1 MYRKEVNDRS
11 PLRVFERSIHGGL
24 GRGNIGVVISR
35 AGVGKTAFLVDI
47 ALDDL
52 LRDRKVLHVAIGHSV
67 EHARSFYNETFQE
80 LARTTSLSEAAEVR
94 LSVEKNRH
102 IHSYQPGSFT
112 VAKLCAEARFLR
124 THADFSPNTLI
135 VDNFPFESATDEDM
149 QSVRALA
156 REMGAEAWL
165 SALSHRDT
173 PTRTAG
179 FPDPVVRFE
188 RFIDVKLF
196 LDPVGESIRLRLLKD
211 HENPDVG
218 DLTLELDPKTLLLKE
233 GARST

>member
-1 MYRKEVNDRS
+1 MYRKEVNERS

-24 GRGNIGVVISR
+24 GRGNLGVVISR

-67 EHARSFYNETFQE
+67 EHARSFYNGAFQE
-80 LARTTSLSEAAEVR
+80 LARTTSLSEAAEVK
-94 LSVEKNRH
+94 LAVERARH

-112 VAKLCAEARFLR
+112 PAKMCAEARFLR
-124 THADFSPNTLI
+124 AHADFVPNTVV
-135 VDNFPFESATDEDM
+135 VDNFPFESASDEDL
-149 QSVRALA
+149 QTVVSLA
-156 REMGAEAWL
+156 RELDAELWL

-188 RFIDVKLF
+188 RFISVKLY
-196 LDPVGESIRLRLLKD
+196 LDSVGDSIRLRLLKD
-211 HENPDVG
+211 HENPDPG
-218 DLTLELDPKTLLLKE
+218 HLALELDPRTLLLKE
-233 GARST
+233 GSRAV